1 VVLLLVVRRKRA
13 MTGSGG
19 KIELASES
27 LAQKGAFFTENTP
40 AAITDSPST
49 KKPSKSPTRAP
60 ITDEPTTAPVTG
72 EPTRSP
78 TYFPSDAPTNA
89 PVTSKPK
96 PTLMPSGSPVQA
108 FCRRSGWTGRSRI
121 PFRNGWWR
129 PWFGRLLCGTLASP
143 HLTETGWRRH
153 FSTRKLCLRI
163 VPATGSFRDVGCA
176 GGMVVAD
183 AIIRRRPVFLRLT

>member
-1 VVLLLVVRRKRA
+1 MTSAKPLALTRQAVQEGLEVLRWCRMPSFSSDVAFEPEEVLPESGEHPEEIVVLLLVVRRKRV

-49 KKPSKSPTRAP
+49 KKPSKSPTQAP

-108 FCRRSGWTGRSRI
+108 FCRRSGWTGRL
-121 PFRNGWWR
+121 WCW
-129 PWFGRLLCGTLASP
+129 LCGRFISN
-143 HLTETGWRRH
+143 
-153 FSTRKLCLRI
+153 
-163 VPATGSFRDVGCA
+163 
-176 GGMVVAD
+176 
-183 AIIRRRPVFLRLT
+183 

>member
-1 VVLLLVVRRKRA
+1 MLLLSRRRFCPRVVNIQRKIVVLLLVVRRKRA

-27 LAQKGAFFTENTP
+27 LSQKGAFFTENTP

-108 FCRRSGWTGRSRI
+108 FCRRSGWTGRL
-121 PFRNGWWR
+121 WCWL
-129 PWFGRLLCGTLASP
+129 FGRFISNWGKS
-143 HLTETGWRRH
+143 RR
-153 FSTRKLCLRI
+153 S
-163 VPATGSFRDVGCA
+163 
-176 GGMVVAD
+176 
-183 AIIRRRPVFLRLT
+183 

>member
-1 VVLLLVVRRKRA
+1 LNTLFQSPPNPLKNSHWPQTPPSFSVPCVRWARRKEAEAARRMSRERRA
-13 MTGSGG
+13 RIFEVASSAVMASVSGG
-19 KIELASES
+19 
-27 LAQKGAFFTENTP
+27 GMGW
-40 AAITDSPST
+40 
-49 KKPSKSPTRAP
+49 R
-60 ITDEPTTAPVTG
+60 
-72 EPTRSP
+72 R
-78 TYFPSDAPTNA
+78 
-89 PVTSKPK
+89 PK
-96 PTLMPSGSPVQA
+96 RL
-108 FCRRSGWTGRSRI
+108 RLRRSRI